1 MLALGIRYLNGFVA
15 ARPHP
20 SEPVEWPPH
29 PGRVFMALAAAHF
42 HTGMEPVEREALQWL
57 QGDRE
62 PRRAP
67 AIRASEAV
75 RRAVVEHFVP
85 VNDEA
90 IWTKKGEKKKPPP
103 PLQSAAGIIRTRQ
116 ARTLARAWLD
126 DDTVYLA
133 WQDADP
139 PKNIRLALDA
149 LCAKV
154 TRIGHSSS
162 LVQMWVAEPDEVG
175 EPNWVPHDDH
185 ALIHLRVAGPGT
197 IEDLERRYNLKAIEA
212 FAALQLAAGDDS
224 NETAQKA
231 ARTRLKDEFRNQQPT
246 QVRPE
251 ISFYQGYARRTTA
264 GGVSVAPAT
273 VFSPH
278 LIVLTLEGKEGP
290 YRQLDL
296 LCVLA
301 VAQRWREALLSHSN
315 DLPERVRH
323 VVSGHDRDGAPLSE
337 PHLAFA
343 PLAFVGH
350 PHADGDLLGMAITL
364 PEGLG
369 PDERRDVLR
378 AVGRVHE
385 LKLGRLGVWRV
396 QRDTS
401 ARPTWNLRPE
411 AWTADPDGATH
422 WSTVTPVVFDRH
434 PKAKDRAEYQR
445 EVAGMIAAACESI
458 GLPRPREVIVTS
470 VSAHLGVPPAHAFPR
485 LRRKDDSERRHA
497 HAILVFD
504 RPVRGPILLGAG
516 RYRGYGLCRPIRE
529 GGDDTRQHDD
539 RVTK

>member
-1 MLALGIRYLNGFVA
+1 MLALGVRYLNGFVA
-15 ARPHP
+15 AC
-20 SEPVEWPPH
+20 EPDARERAEWPPH

-42 HTGMEPVEREALQWL
+42 QTGMEPAEREALLWL
-57 QGDRE
+57 QGDGE

-67 AIRASEAV
+67 AIRAAEAM

-90 IWTKKGEKKKPPP
+90 IWKKKDEKKKPPP
-103 PLQSAAGIIRTRQ
+103 PLQSAPGIIRTRQ

-133 WQDADP
+133 WQDAEP
-139 PKNIRLALDA
+139 PENIRLALEA

-154 TRIGHSSS
+154 TRLGHSSS
-162 LVQMWVAEPDEVG
+162 LVQMWVAEPDEIG
-175 EPNWVPHDDH
+175 EPNWVPDDDR
-185 ALIHLRVAGPGT
+185 AAIHLRVAGPGT
-197 IEDLERRYNLKAIEA
+197 IEDLERRYN
-212 FAALQLAAGDDS
+212 
-224 NETAQKA
+224 
-231 ARTRLKDEFRNQQPT
+231 R

-251 ISFYQGYARRTTA
+251 ISFYQGYARPTPR
-264 GGVSVAPAT
+264 GNVSVAPGT

-278 LIVLTLEGKEGP
+278 LIVLTLEPKAGP

-296 LCVLA
+296 LCVLT

-337 PHLAFA
+337 PHLAFV

-350 PHADGDLLGMAITL
+350 PHADGHLLAMAIAL

-369 PDERRDVLR
+369 SDERRDVLR
-378 AVGRVHE
+378 VVGRVHE
-385 LKLGRLGVWRV
+385 LKLGRLGVWSV

-401 ARPTWNLRPE
+401 ARPPWNLRPE
-411 AWTADPDGATH
+411 AWTADPEGATH
-422 WSTVTPVVFDRH
+422 WSTVTPVAFDRH
-434 PKAKDRAEYQR
+434 PKAKDRTEYQR
-445 EVAGMIAAACESI
+445 ELAGMIAAACESI
-458 GLPRPREVIVTS
+458 DLPRPREVIVTS

-504 RPVRGPILLGAG
+504 RPVRGPMLLGAG
-516 RYRGYGLCRPIRE
+516 RYRGYGVCRPVGERRGE
-529 GGDDTRQHDD
+529 A
-539 RVTK
+539 